1 MKLKSVTVWILG
13 TVLVLIIFGAI
24 ESVRR
29 VVFADQLQ
37 IQSQQ
42 EPMIGGLN
50 VTSDDLVGM
59 AESNVY
65 SDKSDSK
72 TYGDISWKI
81 KQCSTITEADL
92 NREVNNAI
100 VNARLNCRRGASV

>member
-1 MKLKSVTVWILG
+1 MKSKTAASWILG
-13 TVLVLIIFGAI
+13 AVLVLVLFGAV

-29 VVFADQLQ
+29 VLQ
-37 IQSQQ
+37 KQ

-59 AESNVY
+59 AESNAY

-81 KQCSTITEADL
+81 KQCSTITQADL
-92 NREVNNAI
+92 NRAVNNAI
-100 VNARLNCRRGASV
+100 VNARLNCRRGDSV

>member
-1 MKLKSVTVWILG
+1 MKPVSAWTLG
-13 TVLVLIIFGAI
+13 AFLVLVILSAL

-29 VVFADQLQ
+29 VV
-37 IQSQQ
+37 QQ
-42 EPMIGGLN
+42 ETMIGGLN

-59 AESNVY
+59 AESNVF

-81 KQCSTITEADL
+81 KQCSTITQADL

-100 VNARLNCRRGASV
+100 VNARLSCRRN

>member
-1 MKLKSVTVWILG
+1 MKSITSWMLG
-13 TVLVLIIFGAI
+13 AVLVLVLFGAV

-29 VVFADQLQ
+29 VLQ
-37 IQSQQ
+37 KQ

-59 AESNVY
+59 AESNAY

-72 TYGDISWKI
+72 MYGDISWKI
-81 KQCSTITEADL
+81 KQCSTITQADL
-92 NREVNNAI
+92 NRAVNNAI
-100 VNARLNCRRGASV
+100 VNARLSCRRGDSV

>member
-1 MKLKSVTVWILG
+1 MG
-13 TVLVLIIFGAI
+13 AVLVLVLFGAV

-29 VVFADQLQ
+29 VLQ
-37 IQSQQ
+37 KQ

-59 AESNVY
+59 AESNAY

-81 KQCSTITEADL
+81 KQCSTITQADL
-92 NREVNNAI
+92 NRAVNNAI
-100 VNARLNCRRGASV
+100 VNARLNCRRGDSV

>member
-1 MKLKSVTVWILG
+1 MKSVTAWILG
-13 TVLVLIIFGAI
+13 AFLVLVLFGAV
-24 ESVRR
+24 ESVHR
-29 VVFADQLQ
+29 VVFADQPQ
-37 IQSQQ
+37 SQTQSQQ

-81 KQCSTITEADL
+81 KQCSTITQDDL
-92 NREVNNAI
+92 NRAVNNAI
-100 VNARLNCRRGASV
+100 VNARLSCRRGDSV

>member
-1 MKLKSVTVWILG
+1 MKSKSVFAWILG
-13 TVLVLIIFGAI
+13 AVLVLVLFGAL

-29 VVFADQLQ
+29 VVFA
-37 IQSQQ
+37 Q

-50 VTSDDLVGM
+50 VTSDDLVGGM
-59 AESNVY
+59 AESNAY

-81 KQCSTITEADL
+81 KQCSTITQADL
-92 NREVNNAI
+92 NRAVNNAI
-100 VNARLNCRRGASV
+100 ANARLSCRRGDSV

>member
-1 MKLKSVTVWILG
+1 MKSITSWMLG
-13 TVLVLIIFGAI
+13 AVLVLVLFGSV

-29 VVFADQLQ
+29 VLQ
-37 IQSQQ
+37 KH

-59 AESNVY
+59 AESNAY

-72 TYGDISWKI
+72 MYGDISWKI
-81 KQCSTITEADL
+81 KQCSTITQADL
-92 NREVNNAI
+92 NRAVNNAI
-100 VNARLNCRRGASV
+100 VNARLSCRRGDSV

>member
-1 MKLKSVTVWILG
+1 MKSKTAASWILG
-13 TVLVLIIFGAI
+13 AVLVLVLFGAV

-29 VVFADQLQ
+29 VLQ
-37 IQSQQ
+37 KQ

-59 AESNVY
+59 AESNAY

-81 KQCSTITEADL
+81 KQCSTITQADL
-92 NREVNNAI
+92 NRAVNNAI
-100 VNARLNCRRGASV
+100 VNARLSCRRGDSGV

>member
-1 MKLKSVTVWILG
+1 MKLKTIASWILG
-13 TVLVLIIFGAI
+13 AVLVLVLFGAV

-29 VVFADQLQ
+29 VVLA
-37 IQSQQ
+37 Q
-42 EPMIGGLN
+42 ESMIGGLN

-72 TYGDISWKI
+72 TYGDIWWKI
-81 KQCSTITEADL
+81 KQCSTITQADL
-92 NREVNNAI
+92 NRAVNNAI
-100 VNARLNCRRGASV
+100 VNARLNCRRGDSV

>member
-1 MKLKSVTVWILG
+1 MKSKTAASWILG
-13 TVLVLIIFGAI
+13 AVLVLVLFGAV

-29 VVFADQLQ
+29 VLQ
-37 IQSQQ
+37 KQ

-59 AESNVY
+59 AESNAYY

-81 KQCSTITEADL
+81 KQCSTITQADL
-92 NREVNNAI
+92 NRAVNNAI
-100 VNARLNCRRGASV
+100 VNARLNCRRGDSV